1 LGAIRAIR
9 VGFDDSERICVS
21 PHCKFLHKLLGMLNG
36 SWRGRFLRMRA
47 AKNGARR
54 ARSIARRRARNPYVI
69 DVSDNAEK
77 IARDLARL
85 RDAVCSARRTCS
97 SARNIWCRRAREH
110 ASLCENA
117 GFFVAL

>member
-1 LGAIRAIR
+1 VA
-9 VGFDDSERICVS
+9 
-21 PHCKFLHKLLGMLNG
+21 PPFLAHA
-36 SWRGRFLRMRA
+36 RGE
-47 AKNGARR
+47 NGARR
-54 ARSIARRRARNPYVI
+54 ARLIAQRRAKNPYVI

-77 IARDLARL
+77 IARDLDRL
-85 RDAVCSARRTCS
+85 RDAVCSTRRACS